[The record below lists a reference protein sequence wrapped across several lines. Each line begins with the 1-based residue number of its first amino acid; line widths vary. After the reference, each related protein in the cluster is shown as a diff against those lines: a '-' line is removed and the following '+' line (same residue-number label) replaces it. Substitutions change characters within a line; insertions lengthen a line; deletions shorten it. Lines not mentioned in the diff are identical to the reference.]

1 MKINSKILFLTFFA
15 VASLFSCKK
24 DENQILLKSSA
35 PPVLQSSKTSNAS
48 FALNPADKASAILDL
63 MWSNPNYVLNTGVS
77 SQDVTYT
84 VEIDTMGN
92 NFANA
97 QEITSATKILAKS
110 VTVEDFNKTMIKS
123 LKLDPE
129 RYYTIELR
137 LTASIAKSAPISS
150 NVFKYIVKGYP
161 LNKVIAPFTGELYLV
176 GNATPGGWAN
186 PVPTPSQKFTKL
198 SASKYELTVPMVGG
212 NEFLLL
218 PDNGSWS
225 QKYATAKTTSVPFDK
240 DKQGEFDYYTSGGD
254 NLKGPTESGT
264 YKIVVDFATGIYTI
278 TKQ

>member
-1 MKINSKILFLTFFA
+1 MKINSKFLFLSFFV
-15 VASLFSCKK
+15 VASFFSCKK
-24 DENQILLKSSA
+24 DENQILLKSTA
-35 PPVLQSSKTSNAS
+35 VPVLQSSKATNAS
-48 FALNPADKASAILDL
+48 FVLNPADKSQSILDL
-63 MWSNPNYVLNTGVS
+63 MWTNPNYVFNTGIS

-84 VEIDTMGN
+84 IEVDTLGN

-97 QEITSATKILAKS
+97 QEVTSATKVLAKS
-110 VTVEDFNKTMIKS
+110 VTVEDLNKTLIKS

-129 RYYTIELR
+129 VTYTIELR
-137 LTASIAKSAPISS
+137 MTASIAKSAPVSS

-186 PVPTPSQKFTKL
+186 PVPTPSQKFAKL

-225 QKYATAKTTSVPFDK
+225 QKYATAKTTTVPFDK

-254 NLKGPTESGT
+254 NLKGPTDNGT